1 MASSVSSESA
11 FSAAG
16 ITISKHRNRLEG
28 DIIEA
33 LQCLKSFIHQDLI
46 FREVISAT
54 QEEEDL
60 DLADEDPANHEANAS
75 DVLHNGEDW
84 SRDNLVEGLEDEE
97 ELCASALTI

>member
-1 MASSVSSESA
+1 MASSVSSEST

-46 FREVISAT
+46 FRDVISAT

-60 DLADEDPANHEANAS
+60 NLADQDPANHEANAS
-75 DVLHNGEDW
+75 EVVCDGDDW
-84 SRDNLVEGLEDEE
+84 SWDNLVEGF
-97 ELCASALTI
+97 

>member
-16 ITISKHRNRLEG
+16 ITISKCWNRLQG

-46 FREVISAT
+46 FREVVGT
-54 QEEEDL
+54 MQEEHDL
-60 DLADEDPANHEANAS
+60 NLADEDPANHEANAS
-75 DVLHNGEDW
+75 DIVHNEENW
-84 SRDNLVEGLEDEE
+84 SWDSLVEGLEDGE
-97 ELCASALTI
+97 ELRELALTI

>member
-16 ITISKHRNRLEG
+16 ITISKCRNRLEG
-28 DIIEA
+28 DIVEA

-46 FREVISAT
+46 FREVVIAST

-60 DLADEDPANHEANAS
+60 DAADQDPANHEANTS
-75 DVLHNGEDW
+75 KVVCNGEEW
-84 SRDNLVEGLEDEE
+84 SWDKLVEGLEDEE
-97 ELCASALTI
+97 EAHVVLTV